1 MKIKLFLPAI
11 LIFVLCCC
19 SCSNEVDP
27 DYLPSFD
34 GIEAN
39 KDNIFFLDRESK
51 CNKIYVINTKENK
64 KINTYEFNNIY
75 IDYLVYDASFDLNPY
90 LLINNKL
97 LKFDVEFGRLIE
109 IGLDYTPDY
118 LEIVEDKLWVIPMS
132 VGYKNVPKRYLT
144 YDASIDKTEYIIIPE
159 GLFIGSYFIFNGN
172 TYLPIVFQSDAPKI
186 YNLTTNKIISNLFT
200 NDKSYYDYYLIKS
213 YLFSAYYNN
222 DNKLVYD
229 VYFVN
234 SFEPTFNYNYLFTT
248 DEEYLFG
255 AIYENE
261 NYLYYMDRDYIM
273 LMDKKDNYTVKSFK
287 ELNGDSRN
295 FVTYCRNGY
304 IWLVSDNND
313 GAYKVDMDDL
323 SYEIIN

>member
-144 YDASIDKTEYIIIPE
+144 YDASIDKTEYIIIPR
-159 GLFIGSYFIFNGN
+159 GFL
-172 TYLPIVFQSDAPKI
+172 
-186 YNLTTNKIISNLFT
+186 
-200 NDKSYYDYYLIKS
+200 
-213 YLFSAYYNN
+213 
-222 DNKLVYD
+222 
-229 VYFVN
+229 
-234 SFEPTFNYNYLFTT
+234 
-248 DEEYLFG
+248 
-255 AIYENE
+255 
-261 NYLYYMDRDYIM
+261 
-273 LMDKKDNYTVKSFK
+273 
-287 ELNGDSRN
+287 
-295 FVTYCRNGY
+295 
-304 IWLVSDNND
+304 
-313 GAYKVDMDDL
+313 
-323 SYEIIN
+323 